1 MMRSVVLIHGSLTGM
16 GHQAPCEMLAMKES
30 TPGTSQ
36 LVFSHCSVIDAPL
49 ELPDGDYTVS
59 FNEYVVSAKK
69 EGGLWMPTEKAMPAS
84 SDQPPSEEQR
94 NPFRI
99 EETGEVLPILKKRPT
114 DRVA

>member
-1 MMRSVVLIHGSLTGM
+1 
-16 GHQAPCEMLAMKES
+16 MLAMKES
-30 TPGTSQ
+30 VTGTSQ

-49 ELPDGDYTVS
+49 DLPDGDYSVS

-69 EGGLWMPTEKAMPAS
+69 EGGLWMPAEKAMVTSGDRSLA
-84 SDQPPSEEQR
+84 EEQR

-99 EETGEVLPILKKRPT
+99 EEPGEILPILKRST